1 MGLDIWFAEDIR
13 NALVAANE
21 ASSATAAAV
30 TSQDARTLDL
40 IAKKLR
46 RELSEDDQALLDAL
60 HIAAIG
66 NVDAIRH
73 YRQGYKAALTTVAL
87 AFGLSPAIIAGHQR
101 DVLEVQARTVGE
113 TLPAGREDDA
123 PPSAICHQPSAICHP
138 PEK

>member
-21 ASSATAAAV
+21 ASSATAAVV
-30 TSQDARTLDL
+30 TSQDTRTLDL

-46 RELSEDDQALLDAL
+46 KELSEDDQTLLDAL

-73 YRQGYKAALTTVAL
+73 YRQGYKAALTTIAL
-87 AFGLSPAIIAGHQR
+87 AFGLSPSVIAGHQR

-113 TLPAGREDDA
+113 VLPAGSDPTFPKASRVG
-123 PPSAICHQPSAICHP
+123 
-138 PEK
+138 